1 MNKGKLG
8 FGDRL
13 NELLS
18 EQGFPARARAKAFN
32 QKLKFGVSDAAVHKW
47 LDGSNCPNNDRLQA
61 IADFFEVNFKWLML
75 GEGEKVPSN
84 IQHVHFSNKE
94 RTIIRAFQF
103 ADMATQKSVK
113 ELLGISQELPMC
125 A

>member
-8 FGDRL
+8 FGERI
-13 NELLS
+13 NELLT

-32 QKLKFGVSDAAVHKW
+32 QKFKFGVSDAAVKKW

-61 IADFFEVNFKWLML
+61 IADSFGVNFKWLML
-75 GEGEKVPSN
+75 GEGEKVSSN
-84 IQHVHFSNKE
+84 IQLVHFSNQE
-94 RTIIRAFQF
+94 SAIIEAFQS
-103 ADMATQKSVK
+103 ADIATQKSVI
-113 ELLGISQELPMC
+113 EILGISQNLSLC